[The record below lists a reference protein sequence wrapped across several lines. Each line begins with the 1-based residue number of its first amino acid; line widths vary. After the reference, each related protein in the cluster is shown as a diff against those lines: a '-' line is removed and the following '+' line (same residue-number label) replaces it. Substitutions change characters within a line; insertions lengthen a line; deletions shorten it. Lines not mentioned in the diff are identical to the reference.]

1 MNLHPAIEEH
11 LQEIMAVD
19 REAFPTPWSKKL
31 WIKEITRTERAYYVA
46 IEGQKVIGFGGGLL
60 AGDDF
65 HITTIAVKVSN
76 LSKGVA
82 TLIMVKLLED
92 AVKLGAT
99 NLTLEVR
106 IGNLPAQAVYRK
118 FGMVPA
124 GIRPSY
130 YQPDTE
136 DALIMWANDIHEQ
149 PYMKLLH
156 SIKQSQKAKEVLPS

>member
-1 MNLHPAIEEH
+1 MKLHPATEEH
-11 LQEIMAVD
+11 LQEIMTVD

-31 WIKEITRTERAYYVA
+31 WMKEISRTERAYYVA

-65 HITTIAVKVSN
+65 HITTIAVRASN

-106 IGNLPAQAVYRK
+106 IGNLPAQALYRK

-124 GIRPSY
+124 GIRPSC
-130 YQPDTE
+130 Q
-136 DALIMWANDIHEQ
+136 IMKMH
-149 PYMKLLH
+149 
-156 SIKQSQKAKEVLPS
+156 